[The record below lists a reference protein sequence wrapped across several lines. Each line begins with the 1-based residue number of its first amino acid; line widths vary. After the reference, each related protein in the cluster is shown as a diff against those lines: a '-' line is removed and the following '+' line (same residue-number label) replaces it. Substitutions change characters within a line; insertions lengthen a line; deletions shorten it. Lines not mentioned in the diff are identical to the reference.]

1 MAAVT
6 NYHRV
11 GGLNQQRFVLS
22 QLWSLEV
29 GNQGVSRVGSFQS
42 SEVESAPCVS
52 PGLCGLASLVFL
64 AYGHVT
70 PFSLSLATCPSPLCL
85 LPFCFIRM
93 LVFAVRAHSNP
104 EWSYLEILNLIVSA
118 KCSPPP
124 RYGHVHRFWGTYVFW
139 ATIELRIQA
148 KGILSNSLSASCWL
162 WCWFTGH
169 RGVKCPFFRPRPLS
183 TASREIDTRRPT
195 EVKGAA
201 LVVEVQ
207 CCSEASYPADG
218 WMESTRGGRR

>member
-64 AYGHVT
+64 AYA
-70 PFSLSLATCPSPLCL
+70 SLQTKLMEVMEFQL
-85 LPFCFIRM
+85 
-93 LVFAVRAHSNP
+93 
-104 EWSYLEILNLIVSA
+104 SYYKS
-118 KCSPPP
+118 
-124 RYGHVHRFWGTYVFW
+124 
-139 ATIELRIQA
+139 
-148 KGILSNSLSASCWL
+148 
-162 WCWFTGH
+162 
-169 RGVKCPFFRPRPLS
+169 
-183 TASREIDTRRPT
+183 
-195 EVKGAA
+195 
-201 LVVEVQ
+201 
-207 CCSEASYPADG
+207 
-218 WMESTRGGRR
+218 

>member
-29 GNQGVSRVGSFQS
+29 GNQGVSRVGSFRS

-52 PGLCGLASLVFL
+52 PGLCVLASLVFL

-85 LPFCFIRM
+85 LPFSFIRM

-104 EWSYLEILNLIVSA
+104 E
-118 KCSPPP
+118 
-124 RYGHVHRFWGTYVFW
+124 
-139 ATIELRIQA
+139 
-148 KGILSNSLSASCWL
+148 
-162 WCWFTGH
+162 
-169 RGVKCPFFRPRPLS
+169 
-183 TASREIDTRRPT
+183 
-195 EVKGAA
+195 
-201 LVVEVQ
+201 
-207 CCSEASYPADG
+207 
-218 WMESTRGGRR
+218 